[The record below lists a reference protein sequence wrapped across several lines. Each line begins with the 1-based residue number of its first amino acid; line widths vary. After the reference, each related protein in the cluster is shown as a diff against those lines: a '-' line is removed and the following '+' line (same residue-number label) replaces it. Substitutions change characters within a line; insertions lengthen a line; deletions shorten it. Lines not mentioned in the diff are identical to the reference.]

1 MLEQQGEYAKRKQ
14 FSGDRVQ
21 SPNRMQV
28 GARVEILQPAYVAG
42 KSGVVRSREELDDG
56 QITERWIIEV
66 IGEDM
71 FLSLTATEFR
81 LLDLW

>member
-1 MLEQQGEYAKRKQ
+1 
-14 FSGDRVQ
+14 VQ